1 MCVGVA
7 LGSPPLAATGT
18 NITTPLCQHIK
29 FLCETL
35 LLPTIESAT
44 YDGCERR
51 LSSGC
56 TQREDASYWDLLPPE
71 LRFEIL
77 RTASAA
83 TSSPAFRTFISP
95 YQSYRMSYRHRL
107 CMSQRRN
114 CRISR
119 QLSVFLQP
127 GLSKENS
134 SGTVKCVTRCYQGCS
149 EPRAVVS
156 WHFLV
161 IQQPAFNIR
170 HRTHLQIRQRQPSR
184 FHVQSAPT
192 TLTTGTVTGEV
203 GTRFRS
209 FCRTLIMS
217 RVAAVRAAG
226 VRPCVTDHRGVLST
240 PQRTSHGGPS
250 TVTGTQRVFLP

>member
-1 MCVGVA
+1 MKLNILFFVMCVGVA

-114 CRISR
+114 CRIS
-119 QLSVFLQP
+119 P
-127 GLSKENS
+127 APNPICCGD
-134 SGTVKCVTRCYQGCS
+134 SGGRARCVTKPYKNYVVQILES
-149 EPRAVVS
+149 ELVLTYLCKAVS
-156 WHFLV
+156 
-161 IQQPAFNIR
+161 Q
-170 HRTHLQIRQRQPSR
+170 
-184 FHVQSAPT
+184 
-192 TLTTGTVTGEV
+192 
-203 GTRFRS
+203 
-209 FCRTLIMS
+209 
-217 RVAAVRAAG
+217 
-226 VRPCVTDHRGVLST
+226 
-240 PQRTSHGGPS
+240 
-250 TVTGTQRVFLP
+250 